1 MLRASFYNK
10 LYNNHDYYQKVSDL
24 QESVF
29 LISLLLEKTSSTA
42 YTTSSDVI
50 QQPESV
56 FDFDKLYVG
65 ISIVGLPGNVFTIVV
80 LLSSATIRHKPVNIF
95 IIHQSIID
103 FLACLTT
110 ILVTKYNPITVHYF
124 GQGSG
129 ETFLCTMWVT
139 RSLMWACFS
148 ASGYNLMFLTLER
161 CWAITKPFQYNHAAV
176 VKRLPYV
183 FMFSWIMGFASIIT
197 NSIFNRVLDHR
208 CIPFYTVQEA
218 WMMHVIGASILM
230 LACMVP
236 AVVMIGVYVLIW
248 ISLQSTGNLNNLK
261 SSKNL
266 RKVQVN
272 LLQTCI
278 TLMIMFVLC
287 WTNHTIRFAL
297 RTGGYF
303 PHLSRS
309 YYPSTLSFIIL
320 NSCLN
325 PFVYCVRYTEFQE
338 QVKVLFCRRFIRIT
352 HNQSVSEVSR
362 VDAS

>member
-1 MLRASFYNK
+1 M
-10 LYNNHDYYQKVSDL
+10 
-24 QESVF
+24 
-29 LISLLLEKTSSTA
+29 
-42 YTTSSDVI
+42 SDVL
-50 QQPESV
+50 QQPASV

-65 ISIVGLPGNVFTIVV
+65 ISIAGLPGNIFTIVV

-95 IIHQSIID
+95 IIHQSVID

-110 ILVTKYNPITVHYF
+110 ILVTKYNPITVHFF

-139 RSLMWACFS
+139 RSFMWACFS

-161 CWAITKPFQYNHAAV
+161 CWAITKPFQYNQEAV
-176 VKRLPYV
+176 VKRLPYAL
-183 FMFSWIMGFASIIT
+183 MFSWIMGFVSIIT
-197 NSIFNRVLDHR
+197 NSIFNRVVDHR
-208 CIPFYTVQEA
+208 CVPFYTVRES
-218 WMMHVIGASILM
+218 WMVHAIGASILG
-230 LACMVP
+230 LCCMVP
-236 AVVMIGVYVLIW
+236 AVMMIGAYVLIW
-248 ISLQSTGNLNNLK
+248 VSLRSSGNLSNQK

-278 TLMIMFVLC
+278 TLMIMYVLC
-287 WTNHTIRFAL
+287 WTNHSIRFVL
-297 RTGGYF
+297 RTGNYF
-303 PHLSRS
+303 PNLSTT

-338 QVKVLFCRRFIRIT
+338 QVKVLFCRRFISNT
-352 HNQSVSEVSR
+352 NDQSIAVQASR